1 MIVCGLQSVGV
12 RTVEQLHLAGAEV
25 VVIDDETVSQRQARI
40 VRDWTIPI
48 VERSG
53 NMADAL
59 FQAGVADAEAVIV
72 IESTD
77 LRTLETVLL
86 VHDLRDD
93 VRLVAHLDNPAVARA
108 VEEISGVA
116 TVLDVATLFAPSVIE
131 ACLKRRAHDITI
143 DGDRLRHGRGR
154 GATRRDPA

>member
-1 MIVCGLQSVGV
+1 MLENEVSAAAWQNGATDAGPATEVDGRSKWSGHVIVCGLQAVGV

-59 FQAGVADAEAVIV
+59 FEAGVAD
-72 IESTD
+72 
-77 LRTLETVLL
+77 
-86 VHDLRDD
+86 
-93 VRLVAHLDNPAVARA
+93 
-108 VEEISGVA
+108 
-116 TVLDVATLFAPSVIE
+116 
-131 ACLKRRAHDITI
+131 
-143 DGDRLRHGRGR
+143 
-154 GATRRDPA
+154 

>member
-1 MIVCGLQSVGV
+1 MRCS
-12 RTVEQLHLAGAEV
+12 
-25 VVIDDETVSQRQARI
+25 RQG
-40 VRDWTIPI
+40 WPTP
-48 VERSG
+48 
-53 NMADAL
+53 
-59 FQAGVADAEAVIV
+59 EAVIV

-93 VRLVAHLDNPAVARA
+93 VRLVRTSTTRPSPA

-143 DGDRLRHGRGR
+143 DTTDFITAEVEVPHDATLRELYGALVPLGVTSDADQAPIVCPGRDLRVTPGI
-154 GATRRDPA
+154 T